1 MKNHKEPM
9 KLCVLGLINFRE
21 LVRPSSL
28 TWLATDFFCNCIQYF
43 LSDPLFSFL
52 SSVNNQTTDDIFNL
66 APGSS
71 HASFLGNVDFGS
83 YSQGFCTT
91 DIGVDLSFA
100 GGLVPKPIY
109 DENSSFISDIQ
120 LKNSLSVAGHN
131 VALDQKEGKFM
142 ISSST
147 GSSGCSGSSTA
158 CLDDENMSD
167 DRPVKRKRFSSCDSK
182 TNSEHNGSKI
192 VPFNEGNRG
201 DKPVTEKRLRKPP
214 RRYSEESI
222 EQKSRSNIKK
232 SAPKASKDKSLPL
245 ESHKQ
250 QWQKKLKAAP
260 VVHKDKS
267 FNGGCIQVPFGLP
280 IEEGHSAKKRT
291 CWVRAVSFR
300 EFIFFFTERIWLYFA
315 SCWLYILF
323 NSLSS

>member
-1 MKNHKEPM
+1 MN
-9 KLCVLGLINFRE
+9 
-21 LVRPSSL
+21 S
-28 TWLATDFFCNCIQYF
+28 
-43 LSDPLFSFL
+43 
-52 SSVNNQTTDDIFNL
+52 QTTDDIFNL
-66 APGSS
+66 APGSCN
-71 HASFLGNVDFGS
+71 ASFLGNVDFGS

-100 GGLVPKPIY
+100 GGLVPKPVL
-109 DENSSFISDIQ
+109 DWNSHFLSDIQ
-120 LKNSLSVAGHN
+120 LKNSLSAAGHN
-131 VALDQKEGKFM
+131 GAFNQKEGKLM

-167 DRPVKRKRFSSCDSK
+167 DRPVKRKRLSSSDSSK
-182 TNSEHNGSKI
+182 TTSEHNESKI
-192 VPFNEGNRG
+192 IPFNEGNRG
-201 DKPVTEKRLRKPP
+201 DTLVTEKRLRKPP

-232 SAPKASKDKSLPL
+232 STSKASKDKSLPS
-245 ESHKQ
+245 ESHKH

-260 VVHKDKS
+260 IVQKDKS

-291 CWVRAVSFR
+291 CWVRTVPV
-300 EFIFFFTERIWLYFA
+300 L
-315 SCWLYILF
+315 
-323 NSLSS
+323 